1 MSALSVRHL
10 TRYRYRNPVV
20 FGEHRMMFRP
30 REGCD
35 QCLLTF
41 KLVVTPVTAQIRH
54 IQDVLGNWV
63 DIAKFTGRS
72 TELSFEA
79 RFTLEHSPLVSFTD
93 AYTDAGDFPDGKT
106 FLYNNDDFP
115 DLLQAIQLLHSDP
128 DGQIAKWAR
137 RFVRPIGETSWQHL
151 LSDVTHAIHAEFT
164 YSKRLGSGLQTPVQ
178 TLESRRGTCHDFA
191 VLMMEALRTLG
202 LASQFV
208 SGYVHSPEGTGSDNL
223 GGDGHT
229 HALVWVYLPQCG
241 WVEFDPIN
249 GIVGNTDLIPV
260 AVARDPR
267 QAMQLHGAWIGFPTD
282 YLGMD
287 VEVDVT
293 EFEAEAALAAFG

>member
-1 MSALSVRHL
+1 
-10 TRYRYRNPVV
+10 
-20 FGEHRMMFRP
+20 
-30 REGCD
+30 
-35 QCLLTF
+35 
-41 KLVVTPVTAQIRH
+41 
-54 IQDVLGNWV
+54 
-63 DIAKFTGRS
+63 
-72 TELSFEA
+72 
-79 RFTLEHSPLVSFTD
+79 
-93 AYTDAGDFPDGKT
+93 
-106 FLYNNDDFP
+106 
-115 DLLQAIQLLHSDP
+115 
-128 DGQIAKWAR
+128 
-137 RFVRPIGETSWQHL
+137 
-151 LSDVTHAIHAEFT
+151 VTHAIHAEFT
-164 YSKRLGSGLQTPVQ
+164 YSNRLDSGLQTPVQ

-267 QAMQLHGAWIGFPTD
+267 QAMQLHGA
-282 YLGMD
+282 
-287 VEVDVT
+287 
-293 EFEAEAALAAFG
+293 